1 MSQRSRPLV
10 AGNWK
15 MHKTAAETADF
26 CAALKATV
34 NRPGVDVAVFPTFT
48 GLAAAVSVLE
58 GSAIAVGA
66 QNMHPAESGAFT
78 GEVSAQ
84 MLLTIGCS
92 YVIIGHSERRHIFG
106 ESDDFCAD
114 KVEQAMIAGLQPVLC
129 VGETAQQREAGSTES
144 VVASQLAPAI
154 ERLGDPGPLVIAYE
168 PVWAIGTGLTATPEQ
183 AEEVHRFIRGE
194 LDKRWSTK
202 SSQIRILYGGSVKP
216 DNAGELLSKPNID
229 GALVGGAAL
238 DLESFNLIVEAAN

>member
-1 MSQRSRPLV
+1 MSEGRRPFV

-15 MHKTAAETADF
+15 MHKTSTETGEF
-26 CAALKATV
+26 CARLLGAV
-34 NRPGVDVAVFPTFT
+34 DSPQVDVAVFPTFT
-48 GLAAAVSVLE
+48 GLAAAVDVLA
-58 GSAIAVGA
+58 GSAVAVGA

-78 GEVSAQ
+78 GEVNAQ

-114 KVEQAMIAGLQPVLC
+114 KVGQALKAGLRPVLC
-129 VGETAQQREAGSTES
+129 VGETAGEREAGSTER
-144 VVASQLAPAI
+144 VVASQLAPAMD
-154 ERLGDPGPLVIAYE
+154 RLSDPGSLVIAYE

-183 AEEVHRFIRGE
+183 AEDVHRFIRDE
-194 LDKRWSTK
+194 LNKRWSK
-202 SSQIRILYGGSVKP
+202 ESSQIRILYGGSVKP
-216 DNAGELLSKPNID
+216 SNAGELLSKPNID

-238 DLESFNLIVEAAN
+238 DVESFKLIVEAAN

>member
-1 MSQRSRPLV
+1 MSHNRRPLV

-15 MHKTAAETADF
+15 MHKTSAETAEF
-26 CAALKATV
+26 CAGLKVALS
-34 NRPGVDVAVFPTFT
+34 RPEVDVAVFPTFT
-48 GLAAAVSVLE
+48 GLAAAVSSLN

-84 MLLTIGCS
+84 MLLTMGCS

-129 VGETAQQREAGSTES
+129 VGETLEQREAGSTES
-144 VVASQLAPAI
+144 VVASQLAPAT
-154 ERLGDPGPLVIAYE
+154 ERLGDPGSLVVAYE
-168 PVWAIGTGLTATPEQ
+168 PVWAIGTGITATPDQ
-183 AEEVHRFIRGE
+183 AEDVHQFIRNE
-194 LDKRWSTK
+194 LSKRWGEK
-202 SSQIRILYGGSVKP
+202 SSKTRILYGGSVKP
-216 DNAGELLSKPNID
+216 DNAGELLSKPNLD
-229 GALVGGAAL
+229 GALVGGASL
-238 DLESFNLIVEAAN
+238 DVESFKLIVEAAN